1 MVAFLRDPFAGLP
14 EEEHGNLIEPLR
26 AASWLFVNLTAAL
39 LVVCVPVF
47 VLLGVLHVP
56 VAEWLHGLV
65 SMLYGVGRAAG

>member
-1 MVAFLRDPFAGLP
+1 MR
-14 EEEHGNLIEPLR
+14 
-26 AASWLFVNLTAAL
+26 AL